1 MQHDM
6 MTASVT
12 NKTILEP
19 QLKYHVFSD
28 KIMDKVFHFQVLR
41 LKDSFFISVCTSNKL
56 GNLAVAMQT
65 KFSSIPSGAVL
76 LGPSDSH
83 CFTIAQRLAKKTGK
97 QVFVSGS
104 LDYDQLM
111 LPLIEKRIGQELQNF
126 PEKFYEPN

>member
-1 MQHDM
+1 
-6 MTASVT
+6 MTD
-12 NKTILEP
+12 LENVIDP

-28 KIMDKVFHFQVLR
+28 KIMEKVVHFQVLK
-41 LKDSFFISVCTSNKL
+41 LKESFYIWICTSNKL

-76 LGPSDSH
+76 LGPADSH

-104 LDYDQLM
+104 VDYDQLM

-126 PEKFYEPN
+126 PEKFYDPN